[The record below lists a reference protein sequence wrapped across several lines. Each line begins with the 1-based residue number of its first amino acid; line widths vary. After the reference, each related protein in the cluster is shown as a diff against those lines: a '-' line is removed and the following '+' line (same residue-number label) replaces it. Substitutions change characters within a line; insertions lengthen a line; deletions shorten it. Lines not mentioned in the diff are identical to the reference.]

1 MFKWCRRQSLTGPD
15 PDTMPDPA
23 SRAYPRRYVIDYVEE
38 TPYTAHA
45 GDRAPAWR
53 IWLALLVVYV
63 VWGSTYLAIAVVVD
77 TMPPLLSASVRHLIA
92 GVLLFAVLAA
102 RHGPGVIRLSRAEL
116 IGSAFVGLALLLG
129 GNGLVMLAERD
140 VPSGLTALIIAIVPL
155 WVVLLRLAF
164 GERVGRGT
172 LLGVAVGFAGVAVL
186 VVPDGLSGSGSLV
199 GTLFLVLAGIS
210 WAFGSYYSRR
220 LRLPAN
226 PFVSTA
232 AQLLLGGLGLAVAGV
247 ATGEASLVEPARFS
261 PESVLA
267 LGYLVVFGSLLGY
280 TAYTWLLQATS
291 VSKVATYA
299 YVNPVVAIF
308 LGWLVLN
315 EQITA
320 TIVVGGAMIVLS
332 VGLVVRTESRP
343 VASVAVMPADVSPAE
358 GRQGL
363 AEPADR

>member
-1 MFKWCRRQSLTGPD
+1 
-15 PDTMPDPA
+15 
-23 SRAYPRRYVIDYVEE
+23 VN
-38 TPYTAHA
+38 
-45 GDRAPAWR
+45 GDRAPAWQ
-53 IWLALLVVYV
+53 IWLALFVVYV
-63 VWGSTYLAIAVVVD
+63 VWGSTYLAIAVVVQ
-77 TMPPLLSASVRHLIA
+77 TMPPLLSASIRHLIA
-92 GVLLFAVLAA
+92 GVLLFAVLAV
-102 RHGPGVIRLSRAEL
+102 RHGPGVLRLNRAEM

-155 WVVLLRLAF
+155 WVVLLRLGF

-172 LLGVAVGFAGVAVL
+172 LFGVAVGFAGVAVL
-186 VVPDGLSGSGSLV
+186 VLPDGLSGSTSLI
-199 GTLFLVLAGIS
+199 GTVFLVLAGIS

-220 LRLPAN
+220 LRLPSN
-226 PFVSTA
+226 PFVSTG
-232 AQLLLGGLGLAVAGV
+232 AQLLLGGLGLAVAGLL
-247 ATGEASLVEPARFS
+247 AGEMGLVQPARFS
-261 PESVLA
+261 TESVVA

-315 EQITA
+315 EQITPA
-320 TIVVGGAMIVLS
+320 IVIGGAMIVVS

-343 VASVAVMPADVSPAE
+343 AASVAVPITARASAHASAPGVE
-358 GRQGL
+358 TG
-363 AEPADR
+363 DR